1 MNEHDTIAAEIIKAI
16 NALPQVQQSVTQDTN
31 IARDLGLDSLA
42 VMNFVMTL
50 EDQFDVSISMDKL
63 ADIKTVRDLADAIAE
78 LKRHQTGT

>member
-1 MNEHDTIAAEIIKAI
+1 
-16 NALPQVQQSVTQDTN
+16 VQQSVTEDTN
-31 IARDLGLDSLA
+31 IARDLGLDSLS